1 MLGHILLCHIVL
13 STEGGHLKN
22 IFDIKSFRFR
32 LYWRCKYVSASFI
45 PAQVARLRPR
55 EAGARPQR
63 LRQDSA
69 KAGRGGH
76 SKGEMRRKTGKKY
89 SFL

>member
-1 MLGHILLCHIVL
+1 MLYLGHILVL
-13 STEGGHLKN
+13 AEGRHSKN
-22 IFDIKSFRFR
+22 INFDKKGLRFR
-32 LYWRCKYVSASFI
+32 LYGRCKYPAFFI

-76 SKGEMRRKTGKKY
+76 RKGEMRRKLDKY
-89 SFL
+89 LFF